1 MGRHGTAFTP
11 DGTMQVRKSTHKL
24 DRRPLVEGCDCHAC
38 THYDRAYI
46 RHLFVAEE
54 MLGLRLV
61 SLHNVHFL
69 VGLMREARA
78 RLMSGGF
85 ASWATA
91 WLARYSEGAARAKL
105 ASTT

>member
-1 MGRHGTAFTP
+1 M
-11 DGTMQVRKSTHKL
+11 
-24 DRRPLVEGCDCHAC
+24 DRRPLVEGCDCPCC

-69 VGLMREARA
+69 VGLMR
-78 RLMSGGF
+78 
-85 ASWATA
+85 
-91 WLARYSEGAARAKL
+91 AAREAL
-105 ASTT
+105 RADRFTTWSAEWLLRYRPSASSSGI